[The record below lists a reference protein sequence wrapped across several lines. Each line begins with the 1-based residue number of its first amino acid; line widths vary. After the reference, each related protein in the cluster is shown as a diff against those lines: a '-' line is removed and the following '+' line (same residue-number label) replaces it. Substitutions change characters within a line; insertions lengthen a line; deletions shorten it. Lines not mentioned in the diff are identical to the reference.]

1 MVARAGAIELT
12 AEEER
17 ELRRVLRRPS
27 VSQQQA
33 LRARIVLRAA
43 AGATNTQIA
52 AEAGVSLPTVGLWR
66 RNFGERRLEGLS
78 AAPRSG
84 RPRTVDVDEGQ
95 RVLAMT
101 LEPPP

>member
-17 ELRRVLRRPS
+17 ELRRVLRTPS
-27 VSQQQA
+27 ASQQRA

-52 AEAGVSLPTVGLWR
+52 AEAGVALPTDAMLR
-66 RNFGERRLEGLS
+66 RQFCGRRPAALAASPPS
-78 AAPRSG
+78 ARPPQPDDGTDDPVAATTPEAP
-84 RPRTVDVDEGQ
+84 T
-95 RVLAMT
+95 
-101 LEPPP
+101 